1 MSGNAIDCDVIF
13 QGVETLSVKE
23 IEEIDRTDKSN
34 PFGSKYYE
42 GMCLE
47 IIEMFRRGETR
58 SQFCA
63 LHTISNETFD
73 SWRRKHPL
81 FAAAY
86 AVAHEKA
93 RAYYDELRQSH
104 LEMEYDP
111 EHKTVIGLNHALF
124 NRMYNTR
131 FNIPD
136 KRAITIKALAKA
148 KDEKQMLKAIMK
160 AISEGELTPDEAQKL
175 ASLIDLSVKIEQ
187 NIELEARVKAIEE
200 AQKIGADMD
209 GFEEVPD
216 EN

>member
-13 QGVETLSVKE
+13 QKGVGTLVANDIDVK
-23 IEEIDRTDKSN
+23 DKLN
-34 PFGSKYYE
+34 PFGSKYDE
-42 GMCLE
+42 SMCLE
-47 IIEMFRRGETR
+47 IIEMFAVGDTR

-63 LHTISNETFD
+63 RHTISKATFD
-73 SWRRKHPL
+73 TWLKRHPL
-81 FAAAY
+81 FACAY
-86 AVAHEKA
+86 AAAHEQA
-93 RAYYDELRQSH
+93 RAYYDRLREEH
-104 LEMEYDP
+104 LVMEYNP
-111 EHKTVIGLNHALF
+111 EEKTVTGINHALF

-200 AQKIGADMD
+200 AQKIGTDMD
-209 GFEEVPD
+209 GFEEIQD
-216 EN
+216 E